1 MSNILENNL
10 SYLTP
15 DLSDKIRNSKMIGT
29 LEKTK
34 SGLENLLIDGIYFHS
49 KHDPTVE
56 AKRFLDGLKKSDEK
70 KVYIFFGAGL
80 GYVIRET
87 LKVTNVQV
95 IWMECY
101 SEILKAAL
109 SIQDYSQVIESGKLK
124 ILLKPFTEDSLF
136 SAFKGISVLPVTFIP
151 HRPSI
156 SWKESE
162 YMECKYICEKFFQ
175 KKDVNIA
182 TLSRF
187 EKIWT
192 RNLIQNFP
200 DIYNLAPVSLLFGV
214 AQNLPIVV
222 SGAGPSLYESLDD
235 IKNYRDQFIL
245 IAVDTALHILYGA
258 GIDPDLIFSV
268 DPQALNSSYLEG
280 YNGSGYIVFDPTSSY
295 HTLRLSEKFQKGF
308 FTGSPFPLLQIYTK
322 HLNLEAG
329 DIPFGGSVSTN
340 AVSLA
345 ELMGASN
352 VYFVGQDLA
361 FTGGYAHC
369 KGAILEERLNFKESR
384 YFRREKH
391 NYKQLTALPKLTSI
405 GYDGEKYH
413 SNEKMQIFQKW
424 FSDRAEGKNWINLS
438 TRGSKIVGVPRKNF
452 SEIFEIK
459 NQDEISKIKI
469 TKQKIKDL
477 TKNPS
482 KSYLNMDS
490 FLSDTDEMILA
501 ISKFITTLKKGK
513 YLAEKIYSLI
523 QKKGNNAKEINDSLN
538 LMNLIDEEV
547 SSKKNINEIIG
558 MSVQRTI
565 LTITEGYETNL
576 SLEEK
581 KNPHLGVAKKSILL
595 YTGLYEGARLI
606 QRLLQ
611 KANRRI
617 SSERNQ

>member
-1 MSNILENNL
+1 MSEFLKKNL
-10 SYLTP
+10 SFLTP
-15 DLSDKIRNSKMIGT
+15 ELAEKIISSSSIGK

-34 SGLENLLIDGIYFHS
+34 SELENLVIDGIYFHS
-49 KHDPTVE
+49 KHDPVMET
-56 AKRFLDGLKKSDEK
+56 KRLLDGLKKSDEQ

-80 GYVIRET
+80 GYIIAET
-87 LKVTNVQV
+87 LKHPNIHV

-101 SEILKAAL
+101 AEILKPAL
-109 SIQDYSQVIESGKLK
+109 SIHDYSQHLLSGQLK
-124 ILLKPFTEDSLF
+124 ILLKPFAEDLLF

-162 YMECKYICEKFFQ
+162 YIECKYICEKFFQ

-200 DIYNLAPVSLLFGV
+200 EINLLSPVSRLFGV
-214 AQNLPIVV
+214 AKDLPIVV
-222 SGAGPSLYESLDD
+222 SGAGPSLYENLHEL
-235 IKNYRDQFIL
+235 KKYRDKFIL
-245 IAVDTALHILYGA
+245 IAVDTALHILVGA

-295 HTLRLSEKFQKGF
+295 HTLRLSDKFKNGF
-308 FTGSPFPLLQIYTK
+308 FTSSPFPLLQIYTK
-322 HLNLEAG
+322 HLKIEAG
-329 DIPFGGSVSTN
+329 EIPFGGSVSTN

-361 FTGGYAHC
+361 FTGGFAHC

-391 NYKQLTALPKLTSI
+391 NYNQLSALPKLISA

-424 FSDRAEGKNWINLS
+424 FGDRAEGRNWINLS
-438 TRGSKIVGVPRKNF
+438 KKGSKINGVPKKNF
-452 SEIFEIK
+452 AESFENIPHEKILQIQSVKKEIVNLAKMSSHLIF
-459 NQDEISKIKI
+459 
-469 TKQKIKDL
+469 DL
-477 TKNPS
+477 
-482 KSYLNMDS
+482 DS
-490 FLSDTDEMILA
+490 FLRETDTILFELKMF
-501 ISKFITTLKKGK
+501 ISTLKKGK
-513 YLAEKIYSLI
+513 ELAERIYTLI
-523 QKKGNNAKEINDSLN
+523 QKKGNSEKEINGLLN
-538 LMNLIDEEV
+538 QMNQIDEDV
-547 SSKKNINEIIG
+547 SAKKNLNEIIG
-558 MSVQRTI
+558 LSIQRTI
-565 LTITEGYETNL
+565 LKITEGYDVNL

-595 YTGLYEGARLI
+595 YTGLYEGAKLI
-606 QRLLQ
+606 QTLLN
-611 KANRRI
+611 KTSKRM
-617 SSERNQ
+617 RNEKNS